1 MQTKGFIRVLT
12 YALILICLFY
22 LGFTVVSNHYQKEA
36 EQKALAVAGIKSADT
51 SNEKYKA
58 ALNEYL
64 DSIANKKVY
73 PILMSKFFNMG
84 YTFQEVREKEL
95 GLGLDLK
102 GGMNV
107 TLQISVPD
115 ILRALANNNPDK
127 KFNQAIENVSKNQ
140 TAQDDFVGSFCKEY
154 KKLAPEGN
162 LAQIFRGIERIKEKP
177 NANDREVES
186 ILKDEV
192 NSMVDNSY
200 KVLRNRI
207 DRFGVVQPNIQK
219 LQSTGRIL
227 LELPGVKE
235 PERVRKLLQGA
246 ANLEFYTTYT
256 LSDVVGAMRQL
267 SDQAQAN
274 KTVATETAAEAAPAA
289 DAAAPAD
296 AAKTAEAA
304 KADSAKAAEAP
315 KAAPA
320 KEAALTLAQLTGFEA
335 LAGAQGGSPVVGYVA
350 TADTAAV
357 NAIINSPVAKTI
369 LPADLKLAWTVKPE
383 KMQGG
388 HEAFQLVALRMVNG
402 QPVLNGDVVTRATSE
417 YDNLQGQ
424 VVSMTMNDEGA
435 RQWSIITGQNIGK
448 AIAIV
453 LDDQVYSFP
462 NVNSQIDGGRSQ
474 ISGRFT
480 VEEASDLANVL
491 ESGKMVARVNVAS
504 ESVIGPSLGKESI
517 HKGIVSFIVALIL
530 LMIFMVC
537 TYGWQAGM
545 IANLGLF
552 LNLFFTMGIL
562 ASFQSV
568 LTLPGIAGIVL
579 TLGMAVD
586 ANVLIFE
593 RCKEELRAG
602 KGLKAA
608 VSDGYKN
615 AFSAI
620 FDSNLTTIITGIIL
634 ILLGSGPIKGF
645 AVTLVIG
652 ICCSFFT
659 AVFATRLVMEH
670 FVNKGTF
677 DKMTFTTS
685 LTRNLMQNVNFN
697 FMGAAKKTS
706 VIVLALIVVM
716 GLLFGLRGLNRGID
730 FSGGRNFVVQFDHP
744 VSTQT
749 LESQLEA
756 QFPGATTSVITIDND
771 TKVRVS
777 TNYKIEDS
785 SEGVDDEIMTKLYE
799 GLKSELGSM
808 SKTDF
813 SMSNESV
820 GVVSSET
827 VGPSI
832 ASDMTRQ
839 AIWAVLFSLLAMALY
854 ILFRFRNIAF
864 SIGAL
869 AAVAFTSFVVIGF
882 YNLHGL
888 LPFSME
894 IDQTFIAAILTV
906 IGYQVNDTVVVFDR
920 VREYRSLYPK
930 QDLYTTFNKALCS
943 TLSRTLMTSITTLL
957 VLFIMLFLG
966 GESIRSFIFA
976 MILGVIIGTCSSLFI
991 ASPVAYW
998 IARRSD
1004 KKEAALATAR
1014 K

>member
-1 MQTKGFIRVLT
+1 MQIKGFIRLIT
-12 YALILICLFY
+12 ALLILICLFY
-22 LGFTVVSNHYQKEA
+22 LSFTVVSTRYQNKA
-36 EQKALAVAGIKSADT
+36 EQKALAAAGIKSADT
-51 SNEKYKA
+51 SNDVYKT

-64 DSIANKKVY
+64 DSLANEKVY
-73 PILMSKFFNMG
+73 LG

-127 KFNQAIENVSKNQ
+127 KFNQAIDNVMKNQ

-177 NANDREVES
+177 NANDAEVQN
-186 ILKDEV
+186 ILNDEV

-246 ANLEFYTTYT
+246 ANLEFYQTYT
-256 LSDVVGAMRQL
+256 LNDVVASLRKL
-267 SDQAQAN
+267 SDQAKVSLAAPS
-274 KTVATETAAEAAPAA
+274 TTAEETAEAAPAA
-289 DAAAPAD
+289 ATDTAAVKAAAAD
-296 AAKTAEAA
+296 SAAAKKEAA
-304 KADSAKAAEAP
+304 K
-315 KAAPA
+315 PA
-320 KEAALTLAQLTGFEA
+320 KNDQPTLAQLMGFEG
-335 LAGAQGGSPVVGYVA
+335 LASVQPNYPVVGYVA
-350 TADTAAV
+350 VSDTAAV
-357 NAIINSPVAKTI
+357 NAILHSELAKMI

-383 KMQGG
+383 KLQNG
-388 HEAFQLVALRMVNG
+388 HEAFQLIALQTVNK
-402 QPVLNGDVVTRATSE
+402 QPVLTGDVVTRATSE

-435 RQWSIITGQNIGK
+435 RQWSRITDQNVGK

-462 NVNSQIDGGRSQ
+462 NVNTRIDGGRSQ
-474 ISGRFT
+474 ISGKFSL
-480 VEEASDLANVL
+480 EEANDLANVL

-517 HKGIVSFIVALIL
+517 RKGLISFLVALVL

-620 FDSNLTTIITGIIL
+620 FDSNLTTIITGAIL
-634 ILLGSGPIKGF
+634 ILLGSGPIRGF

-685 LTRNLMQNVNFN
+685 MTRRLLENVNFN

-706 VIVLALIVVM
+706 IIVLALIVIM
-716 GLLFGLRGLNRGID
+716 GILFGVRGLNRGID
-730 FSGGRNFVVQFDHP
+730 FSGGRNYVVQFDHP
-744 VSTQT
+744 VKTQD
-749 LESQLEA
+749 LLNQLTPL
-756 QFPGATTSVITIDND
+756 FDGANTSVITIDND
-771 TKVRVS
+771 TKVRIS
-777 TNYKIEDS
+777 TNYKIEDT
-785 SEGVDDEIMTKLYE
+785 SEGVDDEIMDKLYT
-799 GLKSELGSM
+799 GLKSELGSLT
-808 SKTDF
+808 KDDF

-820 GVVSSET
+820 GIVSSET

-854 ILFRFRNIAF
+854 ILIRFRNIAF

-869 AAVAFTSFVVIGF
+869 AAVAFTSFIVIGF

-920 VREYRSLYPK
+920 VREYRTLYPK

-1004 KKEAALATAR
+1004 KKEAALAAAR
-1014 K
+1014 N